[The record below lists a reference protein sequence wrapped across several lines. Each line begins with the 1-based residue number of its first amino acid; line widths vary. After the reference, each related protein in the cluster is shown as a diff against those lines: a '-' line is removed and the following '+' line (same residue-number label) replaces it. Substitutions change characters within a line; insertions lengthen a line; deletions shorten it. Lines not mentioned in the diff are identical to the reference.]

1 MSAILP
7 RAEKDSSRSGRKDG
21 QTDLHV
27 PQRTQREI
35 SLRKRSR
42 KG

>member
-7 RAEKDSSRSGRKDG
+7 RAEKDSSRSDRKDG
-21 QTDLHV
+21 QTALQV

-35 SLRKRSR
+35 SFRYRS
-42 KG
+42 KEG